1 MSEIII
7 ASGVTST
14 GLVANSG
21 DVIIVEAGGALVD
34 GVINEGGTL
43 NATQDAILEN
53 LTAATGA
60 TVELTG
66 TAKTSGAILKGANTN
81 IAAGALYYQG
91 TAIGGQ
97 VANGVLSDLDG
108 VYRICAGTG
117 ITVSDPVVGGES
129 TVGVRVYAR
138 ETAVVSGG
146 SITTSG
152 NIGLLGES
160 YGNEVI
166 VGGEGVTKANY
177 NTFDN
182 ATADNTTVKE
192 GGVFT
197 VRDNTTAD
205 GVTVDQGGQL
215 NVSGGGVAAPVAR
228 NVTVNSDGTLRVSN
242 GGAVSGGTVNRG
254 GLLYVRNGEISGLTI
269 YAKADSAAIQISGGG
284 ALMSG
289 GTICGVATGKA
300 SAIITS
306 GAVLRDV
313 VLTTE
318 ATTSNSNLLWVSAG
332 DQPAA
337 STGSA
342 YGYNVTVDNFARLQ
356 IYHGVFSDT
365 KVISG
370 GWLYLNQKGVAD
382 NTLLS
387 GTSGGNKAHM
397 DINCGYGGYAIN
409 TWIASGG
416 HVNVSA
422 GKALNTIVN
431 SGGTLKM
438 AVATASATIDYN
450 PWTGTISNTVGATV
464 VSQTADERTY
474 NIYYGKDDGATGL
487 IARYNRVEDLAV
499 EAGNSAL
506 VYDGAVVSGATVADG
521 AIFAMTGG
529 WVSGAAFGSNAQVN
543 IAGGTVIDMYMRPVT
558 SLYVSG
564 GALISG
570 GVLEGGYLANGDS
583 GAVIDAANFLVE
595 NAEMRNVSI
604 TTVAA
609 GSSAGNKL
617 PNFIWGNLGTGGS
630 SYDVVVDRL
639 ARFQVQ
645 SKTAVAYRTSAISG
659 GIFRVNSGT
668 AYDTVL
674 SGAWEDGTKAQF
686 HMHNANGKAYD
697 TTVDKD
703 AYMVISNGKAYDTE
717 VKSGGTLAVSAG
729 SACDTVVYAGGSM
742 FVYGGTVSG
751 ATLRNRFYASAG
763 TLCDVDYLAVGEA
776 HVSKTAVV
784 SGGVFNADAD
794 HNLDLR
800 VRAGGTVRGVT
811 FTTVEGDAS
820 RGLARFGWGAGD
832 SGYGYDLTIERY
844 AKVQVNNGTLENVRV
859 IDGGSMWMGANA
871 EKSLATNVYISG
883 RNAKVSVG
891 AGTKASGS
899 IVNAEIHSGG
909 SMVVSSYSDAQNV
922 LFNSGGYLNVQADAS
937 AQLAY
942 NPWAGTNK
950 TGAGTIT
957 SHTVNERE
965 FNVYWGKNDG
975 KTGLLGRADTADEL
989 TVEAGQS
996 AIVYKG
1002 GTMNDLTVEND
1013 GRLYTSSGAV
1023 IRGLVLSGGMTMN
1036 AATSVTGGSNYG
1048 ASAYDVT
1055 VASGGSIY
1063 FASGNYMSN
1072 VTVESGGSI
1081 NVSHFGQIHNT
1092 VISNGGQIEL
1102 RTNGIA
1108 TSNMRGGVIFDLA
1121 GDNTANWYMVT
1132 RNFHYISGAVVKA
1145 NGEVAD
1151 STYYLCSNAGTT
1163 TAGNAFQ
1170 LDIGGGMVYDTNDN
1184 GTTKIYDPLHD
1195 LTYSRTRTR
1204 IGETANYDLKLET
1217 ILDYSGLDTYQG
1229 PATSLGQCG
1238 SALNGIDT
1246 GIRWTEQNFYDDT
1259 VYLAEGLNAGNAW
1272 LEIDG
1277 TDVSGAL
1284 YGAAANQDFA
1294 GAVNL
1299 KFMDGYI
1306 QNLAAGAAAGGSV
1319 GNVNFRMTGG
1329 ELAGNAYLG
1338 GMGDVTDAVTATV
1351 EGGELATGKNLYA
1364 GALWNY
1370 KTQTGA
1376 TAVGSVALTVSGDAE
1391 INGNIYGASAVKTGE
1406 ISTAPGAQ
1414 AKHTVGDV
1422 TFTLAGGT
1430 AADAEFCAFAGGYA
1444 TGTDSAKLASV
1455 YDVGDVSATISG
1467 GTWGDATDAHGGRG
1481 VFGGVFA
1488 SGVKA
1493 TAGDVS
1499 ITVEAGTVANVF
1511 GGGWAQKGGES
1522 AVENVSIVVTGGTVA
1537 NIFGCGIHSVQG
1549 NSTTSV
1555 GNVSITLSGGNV
1567 TGSVFARGLVDGDTV
1582 TGYAVVTVTGSA
1594 NYGCNFYG
1602 FSRTSTED
1610 DKAELVFD
1618 GYTGEISG
1626 EITGFKS
1633 IALAGDTAMTFA
1645 TTADISNAAWTFD
1658 ATERTDATAVFAS
1671 CETADFS
1678 GTTVTLSLSETAVRS
1693 DWSLF
1698 DGGADTAYNE
1708 FDVLVGG
1715 VSILTEALE
1724 LDEQI
1729 ASGDYAGWG
1738 FTVEDTVLKFK
1749 NLA

>member
-1 MSEIII
+1 MPEIII
-7 ASGVTST
+7 SSGVTST
-14 GLVANSG
+14 GLVAGSG
-21 DVIIVEAGGALVD
+21 DVIIVEAGGALVG

-43 NATQDAILEN
+43 NATQNAILEN

-66 TAKTSGAILKGANTN
+66 SVKTSGAILKGANTN
-81 IAAGALYYQG
+81 IAEGALYYMG
-91 TAIGGQ
+91 TAITGQ
-97 VANGVLSDLDG
+97 IADGVLTNLG
-108 VYRICAGTG
+108 GAYRICAGAG

-138 ETAVVSGG
+138 ETATVSGG
-146 SITTSG
+146 SVTTSG
-152 NIGLLGES
+152 NVGLLGES
-160 YGNEVI
+160 YGNEVT
-166 VGGEGVTKANY
+166 VGGEGVTKATY
-177 NTFDN
+177 NLFEQ
-182 ATADNTTVKE
+182 ATADNTTVNE
-192 GGVFT
+192 GGTFT
-197 VRDNTTAD
+197 VRDNTTAE
-205 GVTVDQGGQL
+205 GVTVNQGGQL
-215 NVSGGGVAAPVAR
+215 NVSGGGVAAPVAS

-254 GLLYVRNGEISGLTI
+254 GLLYVLDGEISGLTI
-269 YAKADSAAIQISGGG
+269 YAKASSAAIQISGGG

-306 GAVLRDV
+306 GAVLRNV

-431 SGGTLKM
+431 SGGVLKM

-464 VSQTADERTY
+464 ESQTLDQRTY
-474 NIYYGKDDGATGL
+474 NIYYGKDDGSTGL
-487 IARYNRVEDLAV
+487 IARYNRAENLAV
-499 EAGNSAL
+499 ETGNSAL
-506 VYDGAVVSGATVADG
+506 VYDGAIVSGATVADG
-521 AIFAMTGG
+521 ATFAMTGG
-529 WVSGAAFGSNAQVN
+529 WVSGAAFGSNASVD

-570 GVLEGGYLANGDS
+570 GILEGGYLANGNS
-583 GAVIDAANFLVE
+583 GAVIDAASFLVE

-630 SYDVVVDRL
+630 SYDVVVDRI

-674 SGAWEDGTKAQF
+674 SGAWEDGTKAQL
-686 HMHNANGKAYD
+686 HMHNANGKAYN
-697 TTVDKD
+697 TTVDDD

-751 ATLRNRFYASAG
+751 ATLRNRFFASAG
-763 TLCDVDYLAVGEA
+763 TIYDFDYLAAGEA

-784 SGGVFNADAD
+784 SGGTFNADAD

-800 VRAGGTVRGVT
+800 VRAGGTVRNVT
-811 FTTVEGDAS
+811 FTTVEGNAS

-832 SGYGYDLTIERY
+832 SGYGYDLTVERY

-859 IDGGSMWMGANA
+859 IDGGSVWMGANA

-922 LFNSGGYLNVQADAS
+922 LLNSGGYLNVQADAS

-942 NPWAGTNK
+942 NPWAGTNS

-957 SHTVNERE
+957 SHTVSERE

-975 KTGLLGRADTADEL
+975 KTGLLGRADTAYEL

-1002 GTMNDLTVEND
+1002 GTMNDLTVEK
-1013 GRLYTSSGAV
+1013 GGSLYMSSGAV
-1023 IRGLVLSGGMTMN
+1023 VRGLVLSGGMTMN
-1036 AATSVTGGSNYG
+1036 AATSTGGVNYG
-1048 ASAYDVT
+1048 GSAYDVT

-1063 FASGNYMSN
+1063 FASGNYLSN
-1072 VTVESGGSI
+1072 VIIASGGSI
-1081 NVSHFGQIHNT
+1081 NVSHFGTISNT

-1102 RTNGIA
+1102 RTNNIA
-1108 TSNMRGGVIFDLA
+1108 TSNLIGGVTLDLA
-1121 GDNTANWYMVT
+1121 GSTEMNRYMVT
-1132 RNFHYISGAVVKA
+1132 RNFNAITDVLVKA
-1145 NGEVAD
+1145 NGSVCNA
-1151 STYYLCSNAGTT
+1151 SYWICSNAGVTT
-1163 TAGNAFQ
+1163 LGNAFQ

-1184 GTTKIYDPLHD
+1184 GTTMIYDPLHD
-1195 LTYSRTRTR
+1195 LVYSRTRTR

-1217 ILDYSGLDTYQG
+1217 IVDTSGLDTYQG
-1229 PATSLGQCG
+1229 AAESLSLRGEG
-1238 SALNGIDT
+1238 LNGVDT
-1246 GIRWTEQNFYDDT
+1246 GIRWTEQNFYDST
-1259 VYLAEGLNAGNAW
+1259 VYLAEGLTTGNAW

-1277 TDVSGAL
+1277 TDVSGVL
-1284 YGAAANQDFA
+1284 YGAAAGQNFT

-1299 KFMDGYI
+1299 RFMDGYI

-1319 GNVNFRMTGG
+1319 KAVNFRMDGG
-1329 ELAGNAYLG
+1329 ELGGNAYTG
-1338 GMGDVTDAVTATV
+1338 GFGNVTDAANTTIT
-1351 EGGELATGKNLYA
+1351 GGTLAAGKNLFA
-1364 GALWNY
+1364 GALWS
-1370 KTQTGA
+1370 KQSSA
-1376 TAVGSVALTVSGDAE
+1376 TSVGEVNLTIKAGTID
-1391 INGNIYGASAVKTGE
+1391 GNVYGASAVKAGE
-1406 ISTAPGAQ
+1406 IATTANTA

-1430 AADAEFCAFAGGYA
+1430 AANAEFCAFAGGYA
-1444 TGTDSAKLASV
+1444 TGTDSAKLADVYTVDSV
-1455 YDVGDVSATISG
+1455 KATISG
-1467 GTWGDATDAHGGRG
+1467 GAWGDVDDARGGRG

-1488 SGVKA
+1488 TGVKA
-1493 TAGDVS
+1493 SVESVS
-1499 ITVEAGTVANVF
+1499 ITVSGDAEVANIF

-1522 AVENVSIVVTGGTVA
+1522 VVGNVNIRVEGGTVA
-1537 NIFGCGIHSVQG
+1537 NIIGCGRRSVQSE
-1549 NSTTSV
+1549 STTSV
-1555 GNVSITLSGGNV
+1555 GNVGITLAGGNI
-1567 TGSVFARGLVDGDTV
+1567 TGGVYARGIVDGDAV
-1582 TGYAVVTVTGSA
+1582 TGDAAVTVTGA
-1594 NYGCNFYG
+1594 TNYACHIYG
-1602 FSRTSTED
+1602 FSRMSGEE
-1610 DKAELVFD
+1610 DKAELTFD
-1618 GYTGEISG
+1618 GYTGTFSG
-1626 EITGFKS
+1626 RINGFKE
-1633 IALAGDTAMTFA
+1633 IAFAGDTAMTFSA
-1645 TTADISNAAWTFD
+1645 EAEISNTAWTFD
-1658 ATERTDATAVFAS
+1658 TTERTAGAVFATGT
-1671 CETADFS
+1671 TAEFA
-1678 GTTVTLSLSETAVRS
+1678 GATVTLKLDEAAAPAA
-1693 DWSLF
+1693 WNLF
-1698 DGGADTAYNE
+1698 AGGESTTYGD
-1708 FDVLVGG
+1708 FDVQVGG
-1715 VSILTEALE
+1715 VSILTDNIE
-1724 LDEQI
+1724 LGERI
-1729 ASGDYAGWG
+1729 AAGDYAGWG
-1738 FTVEDTVLKFK
+1738 FTVEENVLKFK
-1749 NLA
+1749 NLAAV